1 MQALFSPWHHFF
13 LEGCHT
19 RYGNPAGCNLGAAHC
34 ITIKYNAWVVAI
46 VLQLNTWQSDIICI
60 TIEYESDWLQLY
72 YNRIQGRVIAIVL
85 QAQSECGRNG
95 LGMILVRWHG
105 NCFGVLGGGNPA
117 GWLAGTTRMA
127 RLAGRNDKA
136 GRLAGWQAG
145 KANRNDKAGWQ
156 ERQSWLAG
164 TTRLAG

>member
-46 VLQLNTWQSDIICI
+46 VLQLNTWQTDIICI

-72 YNRIQGRVIAIVL
+72 YNRIHVKVNACISNTLPWKTQSKVQTSGTMDSFSFL
-85 QAQSECGRNG
+85 QLPTRNPTNAMSCHKDFS
-95 LGMILVRWHG
+95 LHE
-105 NCFGVLGGGNPA
+105 F
-117 GWLAGTTRMA
+117 
-127 RLAGRNDKA
+127 
-136 GRLAGWQAG
+136 QFF
-145 KANRNDKAGWQ
+145 
-156 ERQSWLAG
+156 SY
-164 TTRLAG
+164 

>member
-1 MQALFSPWHHFF
+1 
-13 LEGCHT
+13 
-19 RYGNPAGCNLGAAHC
+19 
-34 ITIKYNAWVVAI
+34 VVAI
-46 VLQLNTWQSDIICI
+46 VLQLNTWQTDIICI

-85 QAQSECGRNG
+85 QAQSECGWNG
-95 LGMILVRWHG
+95 LRMILVRWHG
-105 NCFGVLGGGNPA
+105 DCFWVSGGGNPA
-117 GWLAGTTRMA
+117 GWLAGTTR
-127 RLAGRNDKA
+127 
-136 GRLAGWQAG
+136 LAGWLAG